1 MIGIARI
8 VAGVALGV
16 ETIAVFALFFD
27 VRVLAA
33 AILACAFL
41 TLATGYVIFAGIDTS
56 LRRPK

>member
-1 MIGIARI
+1 MIAIARI
-8 VAGVALGV
+8 IAGTALAV
-16 ETIAVFALFFD
+16 EAIAVVALFFD

-41 TLATGYVIFAGIDTS
+41 TLATGYVVFAGIDTS

>member
-33 AILACAFL
+33 AILSCAFL
-41 TLATGYVIFAGIDTS
+41 TLATGYIIFEGIDTN